1 MSEDASN
8 ALNALL
14 FHTGTATSNFCM
26 VLATNRPADLDFA
39 VVDRVDE
46 MIEFPLPG
54 YEERLALIKL
64 YFDKYVRKAPKIVVS
79 DDVGME
85 EHRKIAAKTEGYSG
99 RALSKLMITVQ
110 GHVYGKEEGATVL
123 GRDEL
128 MEVIKTKMESFD
140 KRDRLME
147 LQEGYVGE

>member
-64 YFDKYVRKAPKIVVS
+64 YFDKYVRKA
-79 DDVGME
+79 
-85 EHRKIAAKTEGYSG
+85 
-99 RALSKLMITVQ
+99 
-110 GHVYGKEEGATVL
+110 
-123 GRDEL
+123 
-128 MEVIKTKMESFD
+128 
-140 KRDRLME
+140 
-147 LQEGYVGE
+147 QEGYVGE

>member
-1 MSEDASN
+1 M
-8 ALNALL
+8 
-14 FHTGTATSNFCM
+14 
-26 VLATNRPADLDFA
+26 
-39 VVDRVDE
+39 
-46 MIEFPLPG
+46 
-54 YEERLALIKL
+54 
-64 YFDKYVRKAPKIVVS
+64 VS